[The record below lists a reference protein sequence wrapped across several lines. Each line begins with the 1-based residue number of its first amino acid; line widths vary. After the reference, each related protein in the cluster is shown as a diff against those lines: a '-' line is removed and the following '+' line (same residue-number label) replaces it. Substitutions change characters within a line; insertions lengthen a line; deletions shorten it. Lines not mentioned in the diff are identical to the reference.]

1 MFQDLG
7 LGSGNVS
14 PERSGCPSR
23 GGNWE
28 ERRKG
33 SWSVLCQNFWWMSGE
48 NEGFLVQYWY
58 KERMKSNDRLNES
71 GKMILE
77 KSVSRFNERYI

>member
-1 MFQDLG
+1 
-7 LGSGNVS
+7 
-14 PERSGCPSR
+14 
-23 GGNWE
+23 
-28 ERRKG
+28 
-33 SWSVLCQNFWWMSGE
+33 MSGE